1 MPPDPKQLSDPSCLF
16 CRIIAGE
23 VPSSQ
28 LHTDDLIVAIR
39 DVAPQAPTHILLMPR
54 EHIASAAELGEEHA
68 MLLGRLCTV
77 AAEMARR
84 EGVSELGYRLV
95 MNVGRYGGQ
104 TVGHL
109 HVHLLGGRPFAW
121 PPG

>member
-23 VPSSQ
+23 VPSTQ

-39 DVAPQAPTHILLMPR
+39 DVAPRAPTHILLMPR

-84 EGVSELGYRLV
+84 EGGSELGYRLV

-104 TVGHL
+104 TVDHL
-109 HVHLLGGRPFAW
+109 HVHLRGGRPFAW